1 MPGDNS
7 RVARAGDY
15 ILGLMSD
22 AERER
27 AERDLEVDAAFRD
40 AVMQMAERM
49 RVFDRAAPDTAPPDD
64 DRWKFIAGRIAEL
77 PQMQFTGVDRIT
89 KKPIIGSTPLRSIG
103 IGLHALPNRRILAV
117 ALGLILAFVL
127 GYLAGRF

>member
-1 MPGDNS
+1 MPGHDS

-40 AVMQMAERM
+40 TVMQMAERM
-49 RVFDRAAPDTAPPDD
+49 RVFDRAIPDNDPSDG
-64 DRWKFIAGRIAEL
+64 RWKFIAGRIAEL

-103 IGLHALPNRRILAV
+103 IGLHALPNRRTLAV

>member
-1 MPGDNS
+1 MPGENS

-40 AVMQMAERM
+40 TVMQMAERM
-49 RVFDRAAPDTAPPDD
+49 RVFDRAAPDTDPPDD

-77 PQMQFTGVDRIT
+77 PQMQFSVAG
-89 KKPIIGSTPLRSIG
+89 GSTTRAADSSRTGRFSLLSTTGGHVLAIG
-103 IGLHALPNRRILAV
+103 AS
-117 ALGLILAFVL
+117 LILAFAL
-127 GYLAGRF
+127 GYLAGKS

>member
-15 ILGLMSD
+15 ILGLMND

-40 AVMQMAERM
+40 TVMQMAERM
-49 RVFDRAAPDTAPPDD
+49 RVFDRTSPENTPPDG

-77 PQMQFTGVDRIT
+77 PQMQFSV
-89 KKPIIGSTPLRSIG
+89 IGSSTTHPANSNRAGRFSFLSTPSAR
-103 IGLHALPNRRILAV
+103 AW
-117 ALGLILAFVL
+117 ALGVALILAFAL
-127 GYLAGRF
+127 GYLAGRS

>member
-1 MPGDNS
+1 MPGHDS

-40 AVMQMAERM
+40 TVMQMAERM
-49 RVFDRAAPDTAPPDD
+49 RVFDRVIPDNDPSDS
-64 DRWKFIAGRIAEL
+64 RWKFIAGRIAEL

-89 KKPIIGSTPLRSIG
+89 KKPTIGPKLFRSIG
-103 IGLHALPNRRILAV
+103 IGLHALPNRRTLAV

-127 GYLAGRF
+127 GYLTGRL